1 MYFIVIED
9 LKTFLFNQGLVAL
22 VLLSRSRSMFLRM
35 MSLYNE
41 ILTSSKFLRITEFN
55 SSYA

>member
-9 LKTFLFNQGLVAL
+9 LKTFLFNQALVVL